1 MRHAESMKLRPTEGR
16 PTSDATADY
25 SVRLNLADVVARIE
39 RAQAETRKFVAEQ
52 SKLMAETLKLRR
64 DRFLTPALAL
74 AATLGAIATFAP
86 AIVRAIGG
94 LG

>member
-1 MRHAESMKLRPTEGR
+1 M
-16 PTSDATADY
+16 SDATADY
-25 SVRLNLADVVARIE
+25 SARLNLAEVVARIE
-39 RAQAETRKFVAEQ
+39 RAQAETRKFVAEHDKLAAEQ

-64 DRFLTPALAL
+64 ARFLAPALAL